1 MCLSVILFFFLRHRS
16 ATHADDLPTCD
27 ETCILR
33 NVSISRFLLFLHP
46 SDPSFSSIA
55 HRVHVFQQLNLRPSP
70 LYHPFIA
77 HQILCLTHSA
87 CPCLHQAFQGA
98 TGHFSASPKNC
109 TLLSTESHCTHDPL
123 SPALFLLFWPLLQRK
138 NEKNTFP
145 ICGTPWRHISRS
157 ELHQKCLV
165 LLHSGSCLLLSWRRK
180 NGPFSAH
187 KLLAQDSCPSPSPA
201 RRGASGPPWCYLGSS
216 GFFWFRFFDFYMS
229 ERFKKKI

>member
-1 MCLSVILFFFLRHRS
+1 MKSLTWNVHSRGMTCNMCLSVILFFFLRHRS

-87 CPCLHQAFQGA
+87 CPCLHQAFGGA
-98 TGHFSASPKNC
+98 TGHFSAPPKDC
-109 TLLSTESHCTHDPL
+109 SLLSTETTARTIL
-123 SPALFLLFWPLLQRK
+123 SPWHFSCFFGLFFKEKQNELL
-138 NEKNTFP
+138 P

-165 LLHSGSCLLLSWRRK
+165 LLHSGSCFFLSRRRK
-180 NGPFSAH
+180 NEPFSAH
-187 KLLAQDSCPSPSPA
+187 KLLA
-201 RRGASGPPWCYLGSS
+201 
-216 GFFWFRFFDFYMS
+216 
-229 ERFKKKI
+229 